1 MGPGLDLGNL
11 LVHLR
16 LNDSQFMRSIKG
28 VEQKML
34 LTANKMAAIGRTMS
48 MRVTLP
54 ILAIGAA
61 AVKMFADLEE
71 GFIGVQKTVNA
82 TAEEFVVL
90 RRGLEQLSKTTPSSL
105 REIFGAAEIGGQ
117 LGIATENLVD
127 FTNTII
133 MMKNTSDLS
142 IDAAAKQFAR
152 FANIVQ
158 MPQKNISNLAST
170 LTELGNN
177 SAATEGEIITLAMRI
192 AATGSRVGLT
202 NAEIVGMA
210 ASLTS
215 LGVQAE
221 MGGSGISRLFVEL
234 NKAAKNGTRELRE
247 FAKVAGM
254 SRGEFQALFNMSAKE
269 GILAYVE
276 GLQRMQEAGIELS
289 PTLDKVGLSGVRLN
303 DIMGRLSGSGTLT
316 RRMMTDATKAWKE
329 NTATVDEANKKY
341 ASFWSQ
347 LKITKNMIVLM
358 AQDIGKVLEPMVLK
372 LNNSV
377 RKLSEW
383 WFDLSENTKA
393 SIVHWSLFVAAV
405 GPALVIVGGLIK
417 SFIFIGAIISKLTPI
432 GMLLTGIGLIIY
444 GLFLAWKSNFMG
456 MRDILNSFLD
466 VIFEFVTYASAEIL
480 YFVKGVHKLFADLW
494 PKILENAKLFAADF
508 IATLSASL
516 KVLSSG
522 DLKNWA
528 DVFSQEFVR
537 AFDNVTKNLSEF
549 NETFNGSVE
558 KTKKSI
564 GEIAN
569 VTTKS
574 IKEAIDEANK
584 EMEGYTVRTENILA
598 QFVRLAADQIEDLN
612 EKWNQWQDSMELSL
626 ERGLMN
632 MAQDWDNWADHVK
645 QILKEVY
652 YEALRLAFIQPL
664 AQNLA
669 GGVTSGM
676 KSLLPMI
683 GASAFTPATAPTT
696 SAVPVN
702 ATGADGGYVGRTG
715 FALIHKGET
724 LSGTEGQYGG
734 NLTLKLHYEG
744 QPLVMSKEQS
754 YMQSDQRIKEV
765 WLSLADNDMAVR
777 NRLKQG

>member
-11 LVHLR
+11 LVHLK
-16 LNDSQFMRSIKG
+16 LNDSQFMRSMKG

-61 AVKMFADLEE
+61 AVKTFADLEE

-90 RRGLEQLSKTTPSSL
+90 RKGLVQLSKTTPSSL

-133 MMKNTSDLS
+133 MMKDTSDLS

-170 LTELGNN
+170 ITALGSN
-177 SAATEGEIITLAMRI
+177 SAATESEIITLAMRI
-192 AATGSRVGLT
+192 ASTGNRVGLT

-210 ASLTS
+210 VSLTS

-358 AQDIGKVLEPMVLK
+358 AQDVGKVLEPMVLK

-377 RKLSEW
+377 RKLSE
-383 WFDLSENTKA
+383 
-393 SIVHWSLFVAAV
+393 
-405 GPALVIVGGLIK
+405 
-417 SFIFIGAIISKLTPI
+417 
-432 GMLLTGIGLIIY
+432 
-444 GLFLAWKSNFMG
+444 
-456 MRDILNSFLD
+456 
-466 VIFEFVTYASAEIL
+466 
-480 YFVKGVHKLFADLW
+480 
-494 PKILENAKLFAADF
+494 
-508 IATLSASL
+508 
-516 KVLSSG
+516 
-522 DLKNWA
+522 
-528 DVFSQEFVR
+528 
-537 AFDNVTKNLSEF
+537 
-549 NETFNGSVE
+549 E
-558 KTKKSI
+558 K
-564 GEIAN
+564 
-569 VTTKS
+569 
-574 IKEAIDEANK
+574 
-584 EMEGYTVRTENILA
+584 
-598 QFVRLAADQIEDLN
+598 QF
-612 EKWNQWQDSMELSL
+612 
-626 ERGLMN
+626 
-632 MAQDWDNWADHVK
+632 
-645 QILKEVY
+645 
-652 YEALRLAFIQPL
+652 F
-664 AQNLA
+664 
-669 GGVTSGM
+669 
-676 KSLLPMI
+676 
-683 GASAFTPATAPTT
+683 
-696 SAVPVN
+696 
-702 ATGADGGYVGRTG
+702 
-715 FALIHKGET
+715 
-724 LSGTEGQYGG
+724 
-734 NLTLKLHYEG
+734 
-744 QPLVMSKEQS
+744 
-754 YMQSDQRIKEV
+754 
-765 WLSLADNDMAVR
+765 
-777 NRLKQG
+777 